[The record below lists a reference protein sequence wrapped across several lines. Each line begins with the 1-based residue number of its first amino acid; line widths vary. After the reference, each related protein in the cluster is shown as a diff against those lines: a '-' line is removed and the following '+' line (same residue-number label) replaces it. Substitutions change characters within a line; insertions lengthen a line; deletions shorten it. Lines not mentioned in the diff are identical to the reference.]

1 MAPRHRGED
10 QIKCTFQFQ
19 TAHHGGQYS
28 ALWRGGVI
36 NTKETQTNFYDI
48 HLMPPDLASIISTS
62 LTAEERDAPQ
72 KIEHFHQALHSAGVI
87 IL

>member
-62 LTAEERDAPQ
+62 LTAEETHL
-72 KIEHFHQALHSAGVI
+72 KKLSILHQALHSAGVI
-87 IL
+87 VL